1 MGRDWYWDIS
11 RREYGFTLSDG
22 HLSVPLGRQTMDSS
36 TEQRWGCFLPWTQW
50 RHVRRSFYGLHGE
63 HVATLPSTGKSY
75 LGDRGRRDRERAIE
89 DATPTAPFERP
100 EERRVG
106 KEWVSTCRSR
116 GSPEH

>member
-1 MGRDWYWDIS
+1 
-11 RREYGFTLSDG
+11 
-22 HLSVPLGRQTMDSS
+22 MDSS

-63 HVATLPSTGKSY
+63 HVATLPNTGKSY

-89 DATPTAPFERP
+89 DATPTASFEFDDRS

-106 KEWVSTCRSR
+106 KECVSTCRSR
-116 GSPEH
+116 WSPSHKKQKS